1 MIYLIHLQNQGIKI
15 GGRRLHV
22 IKFADDQILLADSGK
37 TLSEI
42 ISKLNAVMVKYGM
55 KIDTSKIKVM
65 VIG

>member
-15 GGRRLHV
+15 GGKRLHV

-55 KIDTSKIKVM
+55 KIDTSKK
-65 VIG
+65 